1 MARHTRLFDSRTSP
15 FRFSNIHSPNVGAF
29 DVRNGAEQ
37 AECHNP
43 LPALARG

>member
-37 AECHNP
+37 AECHD
-43 LPALARG
+43 LLSGLAQG